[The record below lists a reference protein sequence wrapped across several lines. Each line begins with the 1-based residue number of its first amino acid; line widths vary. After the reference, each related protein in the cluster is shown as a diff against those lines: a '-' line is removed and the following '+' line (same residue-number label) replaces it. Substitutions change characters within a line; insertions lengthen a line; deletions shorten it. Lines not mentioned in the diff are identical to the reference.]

1 MIQWFHR
8 VSKSYIASI
17 LMGLLALSFVVWG
30 VADVFTGQSATAL
43 ATIGGKEISPDIFR
57 RTYNNMVRNESD
69 RLGTEITPEMAQ
81 RMGMGASVMQQMITR
96 TAMDNYTTKLGI
108 VASDAQV
115 AAAVRSLA
123 AFRGPTGQFDHATFL
138 RTIQASG
145 YATEDE
151 FLNEVRTDLSRTQ
164 LASAADAFFA
174 VPAEYSLALF
184 LYVNERRAADYIVV
198 PPDAAGAIAP
208 PDDKTLADF
217 VKANA
222 AHFSTPEYRNVEY
235 AWATPADVPVTITDK
250 MVADEFTTR
259 QASYNVPEKRDLYQI
274 EFKDEAEARAARAKL
289 DGGTSFEQ
297 LAAAK
302 GLKPADTGLGV
313 KTEAELGDPAVAA
326 AAFAVK
332 EGETSQPVK
341 GTFGWVMIKTGKI
354 TVPGQHH
361 TLDEVKD
368 QVRAAI
374 QAQLAGDK
382 LVDML
387 NTYDDARKR
396 GGDLQAAAKQ
406 AGLKFGH
413 VAAMDAQGLAP
424 DGSKTDAPTDP
435 DFLTLVTKA
444 EAGQDNDPIQAK
456 SGAYYVVKV
465 NGITP
470 RKLKPLAEVR
480 DDAIKQWTAQK
491 RSTLLAARVTALT
504 EQAQKEKSLA
514 GVAATLKAT
523 IQKSPALSRNSN
535 NPGLPAALVQKLFD
549 APQSGIVSAPSGD
562 GYVIAQVTG
571 IVHPRPSGPTD
582 ALFRNHAQQ
591 LASSVSGDFSISLG
605 NAERAAQRVTVNQKL
620 LDAATGGGS

>member
-1 MIQWFHR
+1 MIQWFHH
-8 VSKSYIASI
+8 VSKSLVASL

-30 VADVFTGQSATAL
+30 VADVFTGQSGTAL
-43 ATIGGKEISPDIFR
+43 ATIGSKEIGADTFK
-57 RTYNNMVRNESD
+57 RTYNNMVRNESQ
-69 RLGTEITPEMAQ
+69 RLGTEITPDMAQ
-81 RMGMGASVMQQMITR
+81 RMGMGPSVMQQMITR
-96 TAMDNYTTKLGI
+96 TAMDNFTTKFGI
-108 VASDAQV
+108 ATSDAQV
-115 AAAVRSLA
+115 AAAVRALA

-138 RTIQASG
+138 RAINASG

-164 LASAADAFFA
+164 LASATEGFFA
-174 VPAEYSLALF
+174 VPTEYSLALF
-184 LYVNERRAADYIVV
+184 LYVNERRAADYVVV
-198 PPDAAGAIAP
+198 PADAAGVIAP
-208 PDDKTLADF
+208 PDEKTLADF

-222 AHFSTPEYRNVEY
+222 GHFSTPEYRDVQF

-289 DGGTSFEQ
+289 DSGTSFEQ

-313 KTEAELGDPAVAA
+313 KTEAELGDPALAT

-341 GTFGWVMIKTGKI
+341 GTFGWVMVKTGKI

-374 QAQLAGDK
+374 QTQLAGDK

-387 NTYDDARKR
+387 NAYDDARKR
-396 GGDLQAAAKQ
+396 GDDLPTAAKK
-406 AGLKFGH
+406 AGLKVGH
-413 VAAMDAQGLAP
+413 VAAVDAQGLAP
-424 DGSKTDAPTDP
+424 DGSKTDVPTDP
-435 DFLTLVTKA
+435 DFLTIAAKA
-444 EAGQDNDPIQAK
+444 EVGQDNDPVQAK

-465 NGITP
+465 NGSTP
-470 RKLKPLAEVR
+470 PRLKPLADVR
-480 DDAIKQWTAQK
+480 EDAIKQWTAQK
-491 RSTLLAARVTALT
+491 RSTLLAARAAALT
-504 EQAQKEKSLA
+504 AQAQKEKSLA
-514 GVAATLKAT
+514 GVAAALKANV
-523 IQKSPALSRNSN
+523 QKSAALSRNSN
-535 NPGLPAALVQKLFD
+535 DPALPAALVQKLFD
-549 APQSGIVSAPSGD
+549 SAQGGIVSAPSGD

-582 ALFRNHAQQ
+582 AMFRNHAQQ
-591 LASSVSGDFSISLG
+591 LAGSVAGDFSIAMA
-605 NAERAAQRVTVNQKL
+605 NAERAAQHVTVNQKL

>member
-8 VSKSYIASI
+8 ISKSYVATI
-17 LMGLLALSFVVWG
+17 LMGLLALSFVIWG

-43 ATIGGKEISPDIFR
+43 ATIGGKEIGPDTFK
-57 RTYNNMVRNESD
+57 RTYNNMVRNESE
-69 RLGTEITPEMAQ
+69 RLGTEITPDMAQ
-81 RMGMGASVMQQMITR
+81 RMGMGSSVMQQMITR
-96 TAMDNYTTKLGI
+96 TAMENFTTKFGI
-108 VASDAQV
+108 ATSDAQV
-115 AAAVRSLA
+115 AAAVRALS

-138 RTIQASG
+138 RAIQASG

-151 FLNEVRTDLSRTQ
+151 FLNEVRTDLSHTQ
-164 LASAADAFFA
+164 LSSATEGFFT
-174 VPAEYSLALF
+174 VPPEYSLALF
-184 LYVNERRAADYIVV
+184 LYVNERRAADYVVV
-198 PPDAAGAIAP
+198 PPDAAGTIAP
-208 PDDKTLADF
+208 PDEKTLADF

-222 AHFSTPEYRNVEY
+222 AHFSTPEYRDVQF

-250 MVADEFTTR
+250 MVADEFATR
-259 QASYNVPEKRDLYQI
+259 QASYNVPEKRDLFQI

-289 DGGTSFEQ
+289 DSGTSFEQ

-313 KTEAELGDPAVAA
+313 KTEAELGDPALAA

-341 GTFGWVMIKTGKI
+341 GTFGWVMVKTGKI

-374 QAQLAGDK
+374 QTQLAGDK

-387 NTYDDARKR
+387 NNYDDARKK
-396 GGDLQAAAKQ
+396 GDDLPTAARK
-406 AGLKFGH
+406 AGLKVGH
-413 VAAMDAQGLAP
+413 VAAVDAQGLAP
-424 DGSKTDAPTDP
+424 DGSKTDVPTDP
-435 DFLTLVTKA
+435 DFLTLVAKA
-444 EAGQDNDPIQAK
+444 EVGQDNDPIQAK

-465 NGITP
+465 NGVTP
-470 RKLKPLAEVR
+470 PKMKPLADVR

-491 RSTLLAARVTALT
+491 RSTLLAARAAALT
-504 EQAQKEKSLA
+504 AQAQKEKSLT
-514 GVAATLKAT
+514 GIATALKAT
-523 IQKSPALSRNSN
+523 VQKSAALSRNSN
-535 NPGLPAALVQKLFD
+535 DPALPAALVQKLFD
-549 APQSGIVSAPSGD
+549 SAQGGIVSAPSGD

-582 ALFRNHAQQ
+582 AMFRNHSQQ
-591 LASSVSGDFSISLG
+591 LAGSVAGDFSISMA